1 MINTQKKHIR
11 SKAEAF
17 VNYAHAGKADTVSV
31 SDGYYTPQR
40 IRHIGKLLNALLK
53 HNSFDGCTQE
63 DYEIAYIRLCDH
75 QQVGQLVVTA
85 DWKRL
90 IGLIAHRVH
99 FCTKHSLPLT
109 GLTVL
114 TLKRLWKIVLALRR
128 GE

>member
-1 MINTQKKHIR
+1 MIHTHKKHIR
-11 SKAEAF
+11 SKASTF
-17 VNYAHAGKADTVSV
+17 VNYARAGKGDTVSV

-40 IRHIGKLLNALLK
+40 IRHIGKMLNAFLK

-99 FCTKHSLPLT
+99 FCTRHSLPLT

-128 GE
+128 RE